1 MVTVLMVTSEIL
13 SNSGFLRFYFTTLN
27 LNFKIPVLPFYGSHI
42 KVGIFD
48 MNTIGIK

>member
-1 MVTVLMVTSEIL
+1 MRLVTGEVPS
-13 SNSGFLRFYFTTLN
+13 SSGFLRFYCTTLN
-27 LNFKIPVLPFYGSHI
+27 LNFKIPVLPFYESPI